1 MNKYISE
8 YNSKKVTIEEALS
21 VLKSGYTLGTSE
33 NAIEPAALFDNL
45 HTLHGKVSDI
55 TMLDGIMLREHPFI
69 VDPQYKG
76 LVNTESIFLMGPA
89 RKGLKFGGV
98 THVPGDLHTVCK
110 RWLEARDNH
119 INVFWGS
126 ASPMD
131 DHGYMNLSLCL
142 IHERELLEAADVVI
156 LEINPNV
163 PTVYGDTEVHI
174 RDVDFIIE
182 TNTPLPELPRSKPTE
197 DERTMG
203 GYIASLVNDGDTIQ
217 LGIGGVPDAVAEQ
230 LMSKHDLGIHTEL
243 ITNSMVDLVEAGV
256 ITGKKKTLHKGKMV
270 SAFVMGDRRLYDFV
284 DRNPSVMVMR
294 GSYTND
300 PTVIAKND
308 NMVSINSALS
318 VDLTGQCASEAI
330 GTVQYSGTGGQVD
343 TAVGALHA
351 KNGRSII
358 AVHSTAKNG
367 TVSTITPTL
376 APGSIVTLNRTNVD
390 HVVTEYGIAYMRG
403 RSVRQRIENL
413 IGVAHPD
420 FRGELRAEANKIW
433 F

>member
-1 MNKYISE
+1 MNTYISE
-8 YNSKKVTIEEALS
+8 YNSKKVTLDEALR
-21 VLKSGYTLGTSE
+21 VFKSGYTLGTSE
-33 NAIEPAALFDNL
+33 NAIEPTALFDNF

-98 THVPGDLHTVCK
+98 THVPGDLHTVAK

-131 DHGYMNLSLCL
+131 KHGYMSMSLCL
-142 IHERELLEAADVVI
+142 IHEKELLEAADIVI
-156 LEINPNV
+156 LEVNPNI
-163 PTVYGDTEVHI
+163 PIVYGDTEVHI
-174 RDVDFIIE
+174 RDVDYIIE

-197 DERTMG
+197 DEKTMG

-230 LMSKHDLGIHTEL
+230 LMNKHDLGVHTEL

-300 PTVIAKND
+300 PTIVAKND

-318 VDLTGQCASEAI
+318 VDLTGQCASEGI
-330 GTVQYSGTGGQVD
+330 GTAQYSGTGGQVD

-376 APGSIVTLNRTNVD
+376 APGSIITLNRTNVD

-413 IGVAHPD
+413 IAVAHPD

>member
-8 YNSKKVTIEEALS
+8 YNSKKISLQEGLS
-21 VLKSGYTLGTSE
+21 LLKSGYSLGTSE
-33 NAIEPAALFDNL
+33 NAIEPAGLLDNL
-45 HTLHGKVSDI
+45 HTLYGKVSGM
-55 TMLDGIMLREHPFI
+55 TMLDGIMLKEHPFI

-76 LVNTESIFLMGPA
+76 LVDTESIFLMGPA

-98 THVPGDLHTVCK
+98 THVPGDLHNVCK

-131 DHGYMNLSLCL
+131 DHGYMTMSLCL
-142 IHERELLEAADVVI
+142 IHEKELLEAADIVI
-156 LEINPNV
+156 LEVNPNI

-174 RDVDFIIE
+174 RDVDYIIE
-182 TNTPLPELPRSKPTE
+182 TDTPLPELPRSKPTE
-197 DERTMG
+197 IEKTMG

-217 LGIGGVPDAVAEQ
+217 LGIGGVPDAVAEE
-230 LMSKHDLGIHTEL
+230 LMDKHDLGIHTEL

-256 ITGKKKTLHKGKMV
+256 VTGRKKTLHKGKMV

-330 GTVQYSGTGGQVD
+330 GTTQYSGTGGQVD

-367 TVSTITPTL
+367 TISTITPTL
-376 APGSIVTLNRTNVD
+376 APGSVVTLNRTNVD
-390 HVVTEYGIAYMRG
+390 HVVTEYGIAYLRG
-403 RSVRQRIENL
+403 RSIRQRIENL
-413 IGVAHPD
+413 IAVAHPD
-420 FRGELRAEANKIW
+420 FRGQLREEANKIW